1 MLLLYQKKIAIS
13 IKKTKNV
20 YLLRVFAKLSNID
33 FQKNLKS
40 MGYCVIMSLF
50 LKGDLVLFRR
60 IWIKCLIF
68 PFIGTIEKG
77 KEKNYENRDVEFTL
91 CMDVW

>member
-1 MLLLYQKKIAIS
+1 MI
-13 IKKTKNV
+13 V
-20 YLLRVFAKLSNID
+20 LLRN
-33 FQKNLKS
+33 
-40 MGYCVIMSLF
+40 
-50 LKGDLVLFRR
+50 

-91 CMDVW
+91 CMDVWRWC